1 MMMSM
6 DHPVPITLMHARSG
20 SGRVVWSSAFD
31 FEMSIIDRG
40 GNNKEAFE
48 ELRARG
54 GEKVGTRG
62 VAWMVNVD
70 RCSYLLL
77 TKFFFLGK
85 IRKCTVG
92 HLPTHTGIHTV
103 GAQ

>member
-1 MMMSM
+1 MVPTKTRDRLIGCPLAIRALVMMSM

-40 GNNKEAFE
+40 GNNKEPFE

-54 GEKVGTRG
+54 KKRLVRG
-62 VAWMVNVD
+62 ASLGW
-70 RCSYLLL
+70 L
-77 TKFFFLGK
+77 T
-85 IRKCTVG
+85 
-92 HLPTHTGIHTV
+92 
-103 GAQ
+103 

>member
-54 GEKVGTRG
+54 EKRLVRG
-62 VAWMVNVD
+62 ASLGW
-70 RCSYLLL
+70 L
-77 TKFFFLGK
+77 T
-85 IRKCTVG
+85 
-92 HLPTHTGIHTV
+92 
-103 GAQ
+103 

>member
-54 GEKVGTRG
+54 KKRLVRG
-62 VAWMVNVD
+62 ASLGW
-70 RCSYLLL
+70 L
-77 TKFFFLGK
+77 T
-85 IRKCTVG
+85 
-92 HLPTHTGIHTV
+92 
-103 GAQ
+103 